1 MKLQD
6 VQARVSQWRRQVGRG
21 AAFLKRDVWDLDLA
35 ALPWIRSLGVRF
47 LRVVIL
53 VFRGFK
59 DDECSM
65 HASALTFSTLMA
77 IVPILALCL
86 SMARGLGD
94 ADTAKLW
101 VQARVQDWTQTFKT
115 ETEAPPV
122 RADESA
128 AGTAVLPGE
137 TAAVDPETDQFV
149 QNELAMRI
157 NLLVEK
163 GFEKVDNI
171 NFAKLG
177 TVGLVLLIWMVIEV
191 LGRVERSFNRVWG
204 ITVGRTVWRRFT
216 DYLSVLLILPILI
229 VAAASMPV
237 MDMVTRF
244 MPSDTAVRVQQ
255 VVASGFF
262 KNGVVVVMTTL
273 VFAFVIMFMPN
284 TSMKVKSGLTGG
296 LVSAVLF
303 LLWLWIC
310 AMVQVGAAKYGRI
323 YGSFAVAPI
332 VLAWVHVSWQIV
344 LFGAEVAFSVENCD
358 TFRMEQSAADAN
370 VRARLT
376 LALSVVVEAARR
388 METGKPPFDLA
399 EYGHQR
405 RIPVRLLNAVTDE
418 LVRGGYMVPVTER
431 PGVYVLL
438 RAPASLPV
446 QDIVNVVMN
455 AGSGVK
461 ELGLV
466 RVDTEVLA
474 AVKQAFDGMSGTLA
488 DLTVDR
494 LLAQGT
500 VHHAGKG

>member
-6 VQARVSQWRRQVGRG
+6 IQARVAQWRRQVRRG
-21 AAFLKRDVWDLDLA
+21 VAFLKRDVWDLDLS
-35 ALPWIRSLGVRF
+35 ALSWIRSLGVRF

-101 VQARVQDWTQTFKT
+101 LQGRIQAWTQTFKAIPAEGFAPSEGTLPAGDPVTT
-115 ETEAPPV
+115 ESD
-122 RADESA
+122 RY
-128 AGTAVLPGE
+128 
-137 TAAVDPETDQFV
+137 V

-163 GFEKVDNI
+163 GFEKVENI

-204 ITVGRTVWRRFT
+204 IAVGRTVWRRFT
-216 DYLSVLLILPILI
+216 DYLSVLLILPVLI
-229 VAAASMPV
+229 VAAASLPV

-244 MPSDTAVRVQQ
+244 MPSDTAAFVQRL
-255 VVASGFF
+255 VASGLF
-262 KNGVVVVMTTL
+262 KNAVVVVMTTL
-273 VFAFVIMFMPN
+273 VFTFVIMFMPN

-310 AMVQVGAAKYGRI
+310 AMLQVGAAKYGKI

-358 TFRMEQSAADAN
+358 TFRMEQNAADAS

-376 LALSVVVEAARR
+376 LALSVVAEAAHR
-388 METGKPPFDLA
+388 MATGEPPFDLA

-418 LVRGGYMVPVTER
+418 LVRGGYMIPVTDR

-438 RAPASLPV
+438 RSPASIPV

-474 AVKQAFDGMSGTLA
+474 AVKQAFDGMNGTLA
-488 DLTVDR
+488 GVTVES
-494 LLAQGT
+494 LLAKTVKLQGR
-500 VHHAGKG
+500 

>member
-1 MKLQD
+1 M
-6 VQARVSQWRRQVGRG
+6 RRG
-21 AAFLKRDVWDLDLA
+21 ASYLRRDVWDLDVS
-35 ALPWIRSLGVRF
+35 ALSWRRSLAIRF

-94 ADTAKLW
+94 AETAKLW
-101 VQARVQDWTQTFKT
+101 LQGRVQSWTQTFK
-115 ETEAPPV
+115 AMPV
-122 RADESA
+122 ENAGLDDAGGAEGAGDSA
-128 AGTAVLPGE
+128 VTDAV
-137 TAAVDPETDQFV
+137 V

-163 GFEKVDNI
+163 GFEKVENI

-177 TVGLVLLIWMVIEV
+177 TLGLVLLIWMVIGV
-191 LGRVERSFNRVWG
+191 LGRVESSFNRVWG
-204 ITVGRTVWRRFT
+204 VAVGRTVWRRFT

-229 VAAASMPV
+229 VAAASLPV
-237 MDMVTRF
+237 MDMVLRF
-244 MPSDTAVRVQQ
+244 MPADSAAFVQRL
-255 VVASGFF
+255 VASGLF
-262 KNGVVVVMTTL
+262 KNAVVVVMTTL
-273 VFAFVIMFMPN
+273 VFTFVIMFMPN

-303 LLWLWIC
+303 LLWLGIC
-310 AMVQVGAAKYGRI
+310 AMLQVGAARYGKI

-358 TFRMEQSAADAN
+358 TFRMEQNAADAN

-388 METGKPPFDLA
+388 METGEPPFDLA

-438 RAPASLPV
+438 RSPASIPV
-446 QDIVNVVMN
+446 QDIVDVVMN
-455 AGSGVK
+455 AGSGIK

-466 RVDTEVLA
+466 RVETEVLA
-474 AVKQAFDGMSGTLA
+474 VVKQAFDGMNGTLA
-488 DLTVDR
+488 DLTVER
-494 LLAQGT
+494 LLAK
-500 VHHAGKG
+500 GKGQGHADHARHRA

>member
-1 MKLQD
+1 M
-6 VQARVSQWRRQVGRG
+6 RRGTT
-21 AAFLKRDVWDLDLA
+21 FLKRDVWDLDLV
-35 ALPWIRSLGVRF
+35 ALSWIRSLGVRF

-101 VQARVQDWTQTFKT
+101 VQGRVQAWTQTFKT
-115 ETEAPPV
+115 MPIDETVP
-122 RADESA
+122 DEGALPAGEPGNA
-128 AGTAVLPGE
+128 ASDA
-137 TAAVDPETDQFV
+137 FM
-149 QNELAMRI
+149 QNELATRI

-204 ITVGRTVWRRFT
+204 IAVGRTVWRRFT
-216 DYLSVLLILPILI
+216 DYLSVLLILPVLI
-229 VAAASMPV
+229 VAAASLPV

-244 MPSDTAVRVQQ
+244 MPSDTAAFVQRL
-255 VVASGFF
+255 VASGLF
-262 KNGVVVVMTTL
+262 KNAVVVVMTTL
-273 VFAFVIMFMPN
+273 VFTFVIMFMPN
-284 TSMKVKSGLTGG
+284 TSMKVNAGLTGG

-303 LLWLWIC
+303 LVWLWIC
-310 AMVQVGAAKYGRI
+310 AMVQVGAAKYGKI

-358 TFRMEQSAADAN
+358 TFRMEQSAANAN

-376 LALSVVVEAARR
+376 LALSVVAEAARR
-388 METGKPPFDLA
+388 METNASPFDVA
-399 EYGHQR
+399 AYGHQR
-405 RIPVRLLNAVTDE
+405 RLPVRLLNAVTED
-418 LVRGGYMVPVTER
+418 LVKAGYMVPVTDR

-438 RAPASLPV
+438 RSPASIPV
-446 QDIVNVVMN
+446 QEIADVVMN

-474 AVKQAFDGMSGTLA
+474 AVKQAFDGMNVTLA
-488 DLTVDR
+488 ELTVER
-494 LLAQGT
+494 LVAKGSHQAGT
-500 VHHAGKG
+500 

>member
-1 MKLQD
+1 M
-6 VQARVSQWRRQVGRG
+6 RRGS
-21 AAFLKRDVWDLDLA
+21 AFLKRDVWDLDLS
-35 ALPWIRSLGVRF
+35 ALSWIRSLGIRS

-59 DDECSM
+59 DDECSL

-101 VQARVQDWTQTFKT
+101 VQARIQAWTQTFKT
-115 ETEAPPV
+115 MPL
-122 RADESA
+122 ESA
-128 AGTAVLPGE
+128 VPDETALPGGE
-137 TAAVDPETDQFV
+137 AGASASDDLV

-163 GFEKVDNI
+163 GFEKVENI

-177 TVGLVLLIWMVIEV
+177 TVGLVLLIWMVIGV

-204 ITVGRTVWRRFT
+204 IAVGRTVWRRFT
-216 DYLSVLLILPILI
+216 DYLSVLLILPVLI
-229 VAAASMPV
+229 VAAASLPV

-244 MPSDTAVRVQQ
+244 MPADTAAFVQWL
-255 VVASGFF
+255 VASVFF
-262 KNGVVVVMTTL
+262 KNAVVVVLTTL

-284 TSMKVKSGLTGG
+284 TSMKIKSGLTGG

-310 AMVQVGAAKYGRI
+310 AMLQVGAANYGKI

-376 LALSVVVEAARR
+376 LALSVVAEAARR
-388 METGKPPFDLA
+388 METGEPPFDLA

-438 RAPASLPV
+438 RSPASIPV
-446 QDIVNVVMN
+446 QDVVNVVMN

-461 ELGLV
+461 DLGLV

-488 DLTVDR
+488 GVTVER
-494 LLAQGT
+494 LLARSLHQ
-500 VHHAGKG
+500 

>member
-1 MKLQD
+1 MKLQA
-6 VQARVSQWRRQVGRG
+6 VQAKINQWRRLVRRSGT
-21 AAFLKRDVWDLDLA
+21 FLKRDVWDLDLA
-35 ALPWIRSLGVRF
+35 TRPWLKSLGVRF

-94 ADTAKLW
+94 ADTAKHWL
-101 VQARVQDWTQTFKT
+101 QDRVQDWTETFKT
-115 ETEAPPV
+115 APAVSATNGAPTGAGVGENTES
-122 RADESA
+122 DED
-128 AGTAVLPGE
+128 L
-137 TAAVDPETDQFV
+137 

-171 NFAKLG
+171 NFARLG

-204 ITVGRTVWRRFT
+204 IVAGRTVWRRFT

-237 MDMVTRF
+237 VDMVTRY
-244 MPSDTAVRVQQ
+244 MPPDTAALIQQ
-255 VVASGFF
+255 FAASGLF
-262 KNGVVVVMTTL
+262 KNGLVLLMTTL
-273 VFAFVIMFMPN
+273 AFAFVIMFMPN
-284 TSMKVKSGLTGG
+284 TTMNVRSGLTGG
-296 LVSAVLF
+296 FVSAVLF
-303 LLWLWIC
+303 LIWLWIC
-310 AMVQVGAAKYGRI
+310 AMVQVGAARYGKI

-358 TFRMEQSAADAN
+358 TFRMEQSASDAN

-376 LALSVVVEAARR
+376 LTLSVVAEAARC
-388 METGKPPFDLA
+388 MEAKAAPFDLA
-399 EYGHQR
+399 KYGHER
-405 RIPVRLLNAVTDE
+405 RLPVRLLNAVTEE
-418 LVRGGYMVPVTER
+418 LVRGGYMVPVSDR
-431 PGVYVLL
+431 SGVYVLL
-438 RAPASLPV
+438 RSPASIPV
-446 QDIVNVVMN
+446 KEIVDVVLN

-461 ELGLV
+461 ALGLV

-474 AVKQAFDGMSGTLA
+474 AVKQAFDGMNGTLA
-488 DLTVDR
+488 DLTVEQLQAR
-494 LLAQGT
+494 GS
-500 VHHAGKG
+500 HHAVAKG

>member
-6 VQARVSQWRRQVGRG
+6 IQLKVTQGRRLVRRAG
-21 AAFLKRDVWDLDLA
+21 AFLKRDVWDLDLA
-35 ALPWIRSLGVRF
+35 ALSWIRSLGVRF

-94 ADTAKLW
+94 ADTAKRWL
-101 VQARVQDWTQTFKT
+101 QARVQDWTQTFK
-115 ETEAPPV
+115 AMPV
-122 RADESA
+122 DGAGLDVEG
-128 AGTAVLPGE
+128 GTAVMDDN
-137 TAAVDPETDQFV
+137 AVSDAVV
-149 QNELAMRI
+149 QNELATRI
-157 NLLVEK
+157 NQLVEK
-163 GFEKVDNI
+163 AFEKVDNI

-204 ITVGRTVWRRFT
+204 IAVGRSVWRRFT
-216 DYLSVLLILPILI
+216 DYLSVLLILPVLI
-229 VAAASMPV
+229 VAAASLPV

-244 MPSDTAVRVQQ
+244 MPAETAAFVQRT
-255 VVASGFF
+255 VASGLF
-262 KNGVVVVMTTL
+262 KNGIVLVMTTL
-273 VFAFVIMFMPN
+273 SFAFVIMFMPN
-284 TSMKVKSGLTGG
+284 TSMKVRSGLTGG

-310 AMVQVGAAKYGRI
+310 AMVQVGAAKYGKI

-376 LALSVVVEAARR
+376 LALSVVAEAARR
-388 METGKPPFDLA
+388 METSAAPFDLA

-405 RIPVRLLNAVTDE
+405 RLPVRLLNAVTDE
-418 LVRGGYMVPVTER
+418 LVRGGYMIPVTER

-438 RAPASLPV
+438 RSPGSIAV
-446 QDIVNVVMN
+446 QEIVDVVMN

-466 RVDTEVLA
+466 RVDTEVLS
-474 AVKQAFDGMSGTLA
+474 AVKQAFDGMNGTLA
-488 DLTVDR
+488 ELTV
-494 LLAQGT
+494 AQLVKGQA
-500 VHHAGKG
+500 HADHTGHRAKTDC